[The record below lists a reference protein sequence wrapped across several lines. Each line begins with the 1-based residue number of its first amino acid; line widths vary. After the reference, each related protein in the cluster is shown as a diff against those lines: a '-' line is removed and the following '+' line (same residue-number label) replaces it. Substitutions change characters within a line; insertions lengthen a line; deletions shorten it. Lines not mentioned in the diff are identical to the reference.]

1 MGSRKEVGGLIRV
14 VHQPTVAL
22 ACRKLGEH
30 REMIMET
37 ERTKKIL
44 IVDNNDQILSTLQ
57 KVLKNV
63 GFDTRATWSGR
74 EALALLKSQEFDVLL
89 LDDFLPDLHSS
100 DFLSEVGKLPV
111 QPWIIIMQA
120 SMPTTNDLR
129 QYASLGAVSV
139 VRKHHIGEVCKAV
152 GACCADEPLA
162 KTCVN

>member
-1 MGSRKEVGGLIRV
+1 MGRLGLFTGPRLHLGAAISKGKGGIIR
-14 VHQPTVAL
+14 
-22 ACRKLGEH
+22 
-30 REMIMET
+30 ET

-44 IVDNNDQILSTLQ
+44 IVDNNDQVRLTLQ
-57 KVLKNV
+57 QVLEKV
-63 GFDTRATWSGR
+63 GFDTRTTWSGR

-89 LDDFLPDLHSS
+89 LADFLPDLHSS

-111 QPWIIIMQA
+111 QPWIVIMQT

-139 VRKHHIGEVCKAV
+139 VRKHHIGEVSKAV
-152 GACCADEPLA
+152 GGCYADEPLA